1 MDIPVQGCRR
11 AAQANPGG
19 LNVESRW
26 REASLIKS
34 PIPRCREKLL
44 SIAHADRTQT
54 DTGGRVENTKAHG

>member
-1 MDIPVQGCRR
+1 MSRSKAVGGPPRQIR
-11 AAQANPGG
+11 AASTPRADGER
-19 LNVESRW
+19 L
-26 REASLIKS
+26 SLAKP